1 MLTKYLKIL
10 LICCFSKLT
19 SAQLVET
26 QRWSYVSDS
35 VRLDTTIFISSDS
48 VYMPFF
54 KVRYAK
60 REFEDLC
67 VAKWSF
73 DSLLVEA
80 RTNKTLYDSLPNWA
94 EYPLNLYKKYRVFW
108 VTKST
113 FKTWGKTYYL
123 WEMAVTQTNEESH
136 PHSNTYSIYY
146 VNPAGIVA
154 VVATEHLAIPVF
166 RKRNYRLQK
175 SWSNISH
182 YVVSPRLLRRAWK
195 EIRKLEPGIIE

>member
-35 VRLDTTIFISSDS
+35 VRLDTTIFIRSDS

-54 KVRYAK
+54 KVCYAK

-80 RTNKTLYDSLPNWA
+80 RTNKTLYDSLPTGM
-94 EYPLNLYKKYRVFW
+94 EYPLSLRKKFKAIWIIRH
-108 VTKST
+108 TIKS
-113 FKTWGKTYYL
+113 WGKTYYL
-123 WEMAVTQTNEESH
+123 WEMEVTQTDEE
-136 PHSNTYSIYY
+136 PHAHSDTYTIYY

-154 VVATEHLAIPVF
+154 VVATDHLFEPVF
-166 RKRNYRLQK
+166 KKRNYRLQK

-182 YVVSPRLLRRAWK
+182 NEVSPRLLRRAWK